1 MKLLT
6 FKKDTVE
13 KTEDKPEPPEESGS
27 QYRDLTG
34 PSPEPRRSRKATA
47 PRERA
52 AGVDTPAKTCKCQ
65 WAHGKLSRSG
75 KRDAVPLHPL
85 PRMAN
90 LQVMPA
96 PNVDNAAEQVI
107 LYTTQGLKMVA
118 TLENSLAAS

>member
-13 KTEDKPEPPEESGS
+13 KTRQARAGGEWLVVQRPD
-27 QYRDLTG
+27 RG
-34 PSPEPRRSRKATA
+34 PRPEPRRSRKATA
-47 PRERA
+47 PRERT
-52 AGVDTPAKTCKCQ
+52 AGVDTPAKTSKCQ

-75 KRDAVPLHPL
+75 KRNAVPLHPL

-96 PNVDNAAEQVI
+96 PSVGNAAEQVI